1 MRENQQEIQQN
12 FIRIAKQ
19 ISSELLA
26 ERDDILAIYIYGSVG
41 RGEATPHSDLDL
53 HVVLDM
59 EKNAPDHED
68 RIMGGI
74 TAGISYHT
82 KFIYVADLQAL
93 ASFPNRLKDAA
104 RWEGLWELADALP
117 IHDPKE
123 LVSKTQANAAILC
136 QNPELIQLRTQ
147 LSLNRA
153 SETLTKVEDFLN
165 QERYMDAYVCLYHL
179 TGGDGNPGVVPLL
192 AKSIIQRAGL
202 ALTTRRYIYRA
213 YQACEKLSRLDSYT
227 ELVGLLGIKAN
238 NSDYV
243 SLVRKHLLDAYDF
256 AKSLFESVINSN
268 TGVPPIP
275 LNEET
280 RALFVAAHFDE
291 ICMYASSDAAIG
303 LAVGYST
310 RFLVNYDCSK
320 ALWLNEVSEI
330 DAHQLLRATMKI
342 AGIEGDIPSILKE
355 RLKLA
360 ENWLKAF
367 AEETAEG

>member
-1 MRENQQEIQQN
+1 MRENQQKIQQN
-12 FIRIAKQ
+12 FTRIAKQ

-53 HVVLDM
+53 HVVLDR

-68 RIMGGI
+68 RIMEGI

-82 KFIYVADLQAL
+82 KLLYVADLQAL
-93 ASFPNRLKDAA
+93 ANSPKELKNAA
-104 RWEGLWELADALP
+104 KWEGLWELADALP
-117 IHDPKE
+117 IHDPEE
-123 LVSKTQANAAILC
+123 LVTKTQATAAIIC

-153 SETLTKVEDFLN
+153 SETLTKVKDFLS
-165 QERYMDAYVCLYHL
+165 QERYMDAYVHFYHL
-179 TGGDGNPGVVPLL
+179 TGGDGNPGIIPLI
-192 AKSIIQRAGL
+192 AKSMIQRASL

-213 YQACEKLSRLDSYT
+213 YQASEKLSRVVLYT
-227 ELVGLLGIKAN
+227 ELVRLLGIKAN

-256 AKSLFESVINSN
+256 AKSLFESVVNSN
-268 TGVPPIP
+268 TVTPSIP

-280 RALFVAAHFDE
+280 RALFAAHFDE
-291 ICMYASSDAAIG
+291 ICTYASPDAAIG
-303 LAVGYST
+303 LVVGFST
-310 RFLVNYDCSK
+310 RFLVNDDCSK

-330 DAHQLLRATMKI
+330 DSHQLLKATMKI

-355 RLKLA
+355 RHQLA
-360 ENWLKAF
+360 EDWLKTF
-367 AEETAEG
+367 AEEI

>member
-1 MRENQQEIQQN
+1 MRKNQQEIQQN

-19 ISSELLA
+19 ISSNLLV

-68 RIMGGI
+68 RIMEGI

-82 KFIYVADLQAL
+82 KLMYVLDLQAL
-93 ASFPNRLKDAA
+93 ASSPNRLKDAA

-123 LVSKTQANAAILC
+123 LVSKTQANAAIIC

-153 SETLTKVEDFLN
+153 SEILTKVDHFLN
-165 QERYMDAYVCLYHL
+165 QEKYMDAYVCLYNL

-192 AKSIIQRAGL
+192 AKSMIQRAGL

-213 YQACEKLSRLDSYT
+213 YQACEKLAQMDLYT
-227 ELVGLLGIKAN
+227 ELVSLFGIRAN

-243 SLVRKHLLDAYDF
+243 SLVKERFLDAYDF
-256 AKSLFESVINSN
+256 AKSLFESATNFN
-268 TGVPPIP
+268 TNTSSIP

-280 RALFVAAHFDE
+280 RALFIAHFDE
-291 ICMYASSDAAIG
+291 ICTYASSDAAIG
-303 LAVGYST
+303 MSVGFST
-310 RFLVNYDCSK
+310 KLFVNDDCSK

-330 DAHQLLRATMKI
+330 DAHQLLKATMRI
-342 AGIEGDIPSILKE
+342 AGIEGDIHSILKE
-355 RLKLA
+355 RFKSA
-360 ENWLKAF
+360 EDWLKTF
-367 AEETAEG
+367 ANEM